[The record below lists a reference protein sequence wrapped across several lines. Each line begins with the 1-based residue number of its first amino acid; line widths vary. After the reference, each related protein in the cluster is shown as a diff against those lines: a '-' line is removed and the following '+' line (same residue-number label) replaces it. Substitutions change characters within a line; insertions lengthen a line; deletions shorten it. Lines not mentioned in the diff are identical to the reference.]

1 MKRSLPL
8 LALAFGAFGIGV
20 TEFAPMGLLPTMAA
34 DLRVSLPA
42 AGLLVTAYA
51 LGVMIG
57 APLIT
62 LATARA
68 PRKVLMVALIGLFT
82 LGNLLTAIAPDY
94 WSVMAGRVLTSLC
107 HGTFFGVGA
116 VIAASLAPPERRA
129 AAVASMFMGLTLANV
144 GGVPLAA
151 WLGEMMGWRAVFF
164 GMAGLGLAIM
174 ATTALA
180 LPRCPGAAALDL
192 RAEVAALSRP
202 SVIVALLVTVLAS
215 GAMFTV
221 FTYIAAILHDRTHV
235 SPAFIAACLVI
246 YGLGLTVG
254 NGLGGRFADLSLD
267 KALIVTLALLCALL
281 VLFSATMAWPL
292 WAAATIFA
300 WGVATFALVP
310 PLQVR
315 VLSAAEGAPNLVSS
329 VNIGA
334 FNLGNALGAAL
345 GGGVI
350 ALDLGYGSVAL
361 AGAALACAALLLV
374 LTGLGR
380 SRQPQPVA
388 S

>member
-8 LALAFGAFGIGV
+8 LSLAFGAFGIGV
-20 TEFAPMGLLPTMAA
+20 TEFAPMGLLPTMAR
-34 DLRVSLPA
+34 DLGVSLPT

-62 LATARA
+62 LATAKT
-68 PRKVLMVALIGLFT
+68 PRKALMVALMALFT
-82 LGNLLTAIAPDY
+82 LGNLVTALAPDY
-94 WSVMAGRVLTSLC
+94 GSVMAGRVLTSLC

-151 WLGEMMGWRAVFF
+151 WLGEVVGWRAVFF
-164 GMAGLGLAIM
+164 GIAGLGLAIM
-174 ATTALA
+174 ATVALA
-180 LPRCPGAAALDL
+180 LPRCPGSASLDL

-202 SVIVALLVTVLAS
+202 SVILALLVTVLAS

-221 FTYIAAILHDRTHV
+221 FTYIAAILHDRTQV
-235 SPAFIAACLVI
+235 GPAFIAACLVI
-246 YGLGLTVG
+246 YGAGLTVG
-254 NGLGGRFADLSLD
+254 NVLGGRFADRSID
-267 KALIVTLALLCALL
+267 KALVVTLALLCALL

-315 VLSAAEGAPNLVSS
+315 VLSAAEAAPNLVSS

-350 ALDLGYGSVAL
+350 ALNLGYGAVAL
-361 AGAALACAALLLV
+361 AGAALAGAALVLV
-374 LTGLGR
+374 LVGLGR
-380 SRQPQPVA
+380 SQEPQPVI